1 MLSDK
6 LKLTILHHPTHVVE
20 SLDYADLLGLLS
32 DLKTLNEFDVFTLLY
47 VASRAVYVDLER
59 DLINYEACETM
70 IIEIGT
76 N

>member
-1 MLSDK
+1 MLSTK
-6 LKLTILHHPTHVVE
+6 LKITILTNPTHIIK
-20 SLDYADLLGLLS
+20 SLDYMSLLGLLS

-59 DLINYEACETM
+59 DLINFEACEKM
-70 IIEIGT
+70 IIEVGT

>member
-1 MLSDK
+1 MLSNK
-6 LKLTILHHPTHVVE
+6 LKLTILTNPTHVIK

-59 DLINYEACETM
+59 DLVNYEACEKI

>member
-1 MLSDK
+1 MLSNK
-6 LKLTILHHPTHVVE
+6 LKLTILTNPTHVIK

-32 DLKTLNEFDVFTLLY
+32 DLKTLNEFNIFTLLY
-47 VASRAVYVDLER
+47 IASTVVYADLER
-59 DLINYEACETM
+59 DLINYEACEKI

>member
-6 LKLTILHHPTHVVE
+6 LKITILTNPTHVIK
-20 SLDYADLLGLLS
+20 SLDYVDLLGLLS
-32 DLKTLNEFDVFTLLY
+32 DLKTLNEFDIFTLLY

-59 DLINYEACETM
+59 DLINYEACENI
-70 IIEIGT
+70 IIEVGT

>member
-1 MLSDK
+1 MLSNK
-6 LKLTILHHPTHVVE
+6 LKLTILTNPTHVIK

-47 VASRAVYVDLER
+47 VVSRAVYVDLER
-59 DLINYEACETM
+59 DLVNYEACEKI

>member
-1 MLSDK
+1 MLSNK
-6 LKLTILHHPTHVVE
+6 LKYTILHDSHHVVE

-32 DLKTLNEFDVFTLLY
+32 DLKTLKEYNIFTLLY
-47 VASRAVYVDLER
+47 VASTVDYADLER